1 MFTEQ
6 IERFVDLLITNGSC
20 NSEDRDIILYGVA
33 IIVGYLLNIMTT
45 LILGIVLGVVP
56 QSLVFLAT
64 FSFLRTYAGGYHCE
78 KAINCYILSSGIVTF
93 SLIIIKFM
101 PKEYVLIGGVMM
113 LILAGLI
120 ILMFAPVEA
129 SNKPL
134 NIAERRHHRKR
145 AIMHL
150 MVLSILAI
158 LLFVFRLN
166 SFAFTICI
174 GVLLTGI
181 LVFLQKILS

>member
-1 MFTEQ
+1 
-6 IERFVDLLITNGSC
+6 
-20 NSEDRDIILYGVA
+20 
-33 IIVGYLLNIMTT
+33 
-45 LILGIVLGVVP
+45 
-56 QSLVFLAT
+56 
-64 FSFLRTYAGGYHCE
+64 
-78 KAINCYILSSGIVTF
+78 
-93 SLIIIKFM
+93 M